1 MGSKM
6 RGLHWTKGFTQNT
19 SRPVCEEIHRLQQN
33 NKSSK
38 HKDTVISF
46 LLLNSAAFQWNKNFT
61 FTTTLV
67 GRYPHRKTAGVSAS
81 LHKERKKLQDEADSR
96 RCYNIFGSKAKYIAN
111 PKMSAAFTRSQSGG
125 SCEQTP

>member
-6 RGLHWTKGFTQNT
+6 RGLHWTKGFAQNT

-46 LLLNSAAFQWNKNFT
+46 LLLNSAVFQWNKNFT
-61 FTTTLV
+61 FTKTLV

-81 LHKERKKLQDEADSR
+81 LHKERKKLQDEATTLMLQH
-96 RCYNIFGSKAKYIAN
+96 FWLQSKIH
-111 PKMSAAFTRSQSGG
+111 PKPKDVSESS
-125 SCEQTP
+125 